1 MVFNLLDK
9 GGWQVSSMLEQL
21 HREKIVAIVRMSS
34 LEGLEKTVEALYNS
48 GIHFIEITMNTPG
61 ALQGIERV
69 KTLYPKMHVGAGTV
83 LDSESA
89 RMAIYAG
96 ADFLLTPT
104 LKKETI
110 LTANRYQVPII
121 PGVLTPTEAL
131 TATEYGTGMIK
142 IFPARQVGPSYF
154 SDLKGPLPHISTM
167 AVGGIDL
174 DNAAI
179 FLKSG
184 ATTLG
189 IGSSLVD
196 EKLVRSNDFEEIAKR
211 AKMFVEIVQSI
222 N

>member
-1 MVFNLLDK
+1 M
-9 GGWQVSSMLEQL
+9 SSILEQL
-21 HREKIVAIVRMSS
+21 NREKIVAIVRMSS
-34 LEGLEKTVEALYNS
+34 LEGLEKTVEALYES
-48 GIHFIEITMNTPG
+48 GIHFIEITMNTPD
-61 ALQGIERV
+61 ALQGIKRV
-69 KTLYPKMHVGAGTV
+69 KALYPEMYVGAGTV

-110 LTANRYQVPII
+110 LTANRYQIPII
-121 PGVLTPTEAL
+121 PGTLTPTEAL
-131 TATEYGTGMIK
+131 TAVEYGASMVK

-154 SDLKGPLPHISTM
+154 SDLKGPLSQINTM

-196 EKLVRSNDFEEIAKR
+196 EKLVRSNDFDEIARR
-211 AKMFVEIVQSI
+211 ARMFVEIVQSL